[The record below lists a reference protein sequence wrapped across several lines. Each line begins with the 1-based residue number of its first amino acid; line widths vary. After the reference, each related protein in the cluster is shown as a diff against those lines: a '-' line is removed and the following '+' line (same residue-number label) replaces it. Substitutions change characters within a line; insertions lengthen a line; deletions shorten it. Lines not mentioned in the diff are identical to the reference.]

1 VKKLSI
7 GIYYKPRNLIV
18 ETFPVPPYHRLYSV
32 RNRYRKLLS
41 HGEVVE
47 FEYESSRYGLLATE
61 IHRLGYELKKRE
73 IESEI
78 LKVKDVAE
86 MLKVKKD
93 VAEMLKVKDVARM
106 TGMSENT
113 VRILSDQGAITAYRI
128 AGSRGDRR
136 FRLEDVQDFLEKRKI
151 KGTKTK
157 HKG

>member
-1 VKKLSI
+1 LSI

-61 IHRLGYELKKRE
+61 IHRPGYELKKRE
-73 IESEI
+73 IESEM

-86 MLKVKKD
+86 MIGV
-93 VAEMLKVKDVARM
+93 
-106 TGMSENT
+106 SENT
-113 VRILSDQGAITAYRI
+113 VRNLSDQGAITAYRI
-128 AGSRGDRR
+128 GGSRGDRR
-136 FRLEDVQDFLEKRKI
+136 FRLEDVLKFLEERKI
-151 KGTKTK
+151 KGTKTSLLYKK